1 MDLLGRTLRLNFTR
15 AKWEPSGDG
24 FALRQTIPYLSAELN
39 REQTYSGNRYTEI
52 NSGYLIT
59 DVYKSGDSWIVEGGT
74 LADVATLTLTNGFG
88 SSVTA
93 ASGALS
99 SALVESQNR
108 VFSFFTPEPITV
120 QLVTSISSD
129 SAGEISIEKGA
140 VTFYPAAWQLWGL
153 RRDDRISVR
162 YVTELLSGPALN
174 SIPTVDP
181 SNGDVFGVHNLD
193 NFVGEP
199 ASGYY
204 GVRGTTYPSIVRTQP
219 PEGDYSKWPAVSIV
233 YGFYSADQNCV
244 WFGSAADADQYIEYI
259 KRFAPQT
266 WTGARAYGKAIYQ

>member
-1 MDLLGRTLRLNFTR
+1 MDLLGRSLRISFTR
-15 AKWEPSGDG
+15 ANWETSGDG

-39 REQTYSGNRYTEI
+39 RERTYSGNRYTEI

-74 LADVATLTLTNGFG
+74 LADIASLTLTNGFG

-99 SALVESQNR
+99 SALVESRNR
-108 VFSFFTPEPITV
+108 VFSFYIAEPITV

-129 SAGEISIEKGA
+129 SAGEISIDKGA
-140 VTFYPAAWQLWGL
+140 VTFYPAAWQLWGIQHV
-153 RRDDRISVR
+153 DNISVR

-174 SIPTVDP
+174 TIPTIDA
-181 SNGDVFGVHNLD
+181 SHGDVLGVHNLD
-193 NFVGEP
+193 DFFYDPP
-199 ASGYY
+199 A
-204 GVRGTTYPSIVRTQP
+204 VRGTNYPSLARTQTP
-219 PEGDYSKWPAVSIV
+219 SGESTTWPAVSIV
-233 YGFYSADQNCV
+233 YGYYSAEQNCV
-244 WFGSAADADQYIEYI
+244 WFDSATSANQYIEYI